1 MYRLRTI
8 IAAIAGAALLALGLQ
23 GVAHADP
30 WGGVDCDLNPNQPE
44 CEVVVVLPGSGGSG
58 RGGGGGSPICRV
70 GGQVV
75 PCYVDG
81 YGWLGS
87 GGCYYGKDS
96 GGFLGPNYWT
106 KWCMDPATG
115 DLIWRG
121 TVWLAN
127 PPGIVG
133 SAVQQAVDRL
143 SMPKPAIAANP
154 SLSTRQVVHVPVWW
168 WIEPG
173 WWTTRTASAAV
184 PGLTITARA
193 EPGTVY
199 WYAGDGTSTTC
210 TGPGTPWTG
219 KASPTAASPTCG
231 HTYIKTSANSPGG
244 NFQLRVVVAWKITW
258 AGGGLSGTE
267 PSATTTAT
275 AAVAVTEFRSVITE

>member
-1 MYRLRTI
+1 
-8 IAAIAGAALLALGLQ
+8 
-23 GVAHADP
+23 
-30 WGGVDCDLNPNQPE
+30 
-44 CEVVVVLPGSGGSG
+44 
-58 RGGGGGSPICRV
+58 V

-75 PCYVDG
+75 PCYLDG
-81 YGWLGS
+81 YGWLGG

-96 GGFLGPNYWT
+96 GGFLGPNYWM

-115 DLIWRG
+115 EPIWRG
-121 TVWLAN
+121 TVWLAS

-143 SMPKPAIAANP
+143 RMPKPTIAANP
-154 SLSTRQVVHVPVWW
+154 SLNTRQVVHVPVWW

-173 WWTTRTASAAV
+173 WWRTRTASASV

-193 EPGTVY
+193 EPVTVT

-219 KASPTAASPTCG
+219 NASPTAASPTCG
-231 HTYIKTSANSPGG
+231 HTYTTMPPTGSGG
-244 NFQLRVVVAWKITW
+244 TFTLRVIVDWKITW

-267 PSATTTAT
+267 PYATTTAST
-275 AAVAVTEFRSVITE
+275 AVAVTEFRSVVTE